1 MIGMAALTI
10 AGAGLTAY
18 GQYRQ
23 GQAAEQ
29 QAEAQA
35 ELAEYNAKIAQQE
48 AKAIEQRTIVE
59 SRRQA
64 EQGARRMA
72 SLHARLAIS
81 GVAMSGS
88 PLMVMAEQ
96 EEEDIFENQM
106 IGYRGIAGMQEKE
119 QEAVLLKHQASIYRT
134 QGENAMK
141 AAKIQAG
148 ATLLSGFAGAA
159 GGMGGGGGGT
169 GAKGGSSWGAQT
181 GVSQTSS
188 GPAQTYSHG

>member
-1 MIGMAALTI
+1 MIGMAAMTI
-10 AGAGLTAY
+10 ASTALTAY

-64 EQGARRMA
+64 EASARRMG

-88 PLMVMAEQ
+88 PLLIMAEQ
-96 EEEDIFENQM
+96 EEEDVFENQM
-106 IGYRGIAGMQEKE
+106 IGYRGLAGMQEKE
-119 QEAVLLKHQASIYRT
+119 TEATLLKHQAGIYRT
-134 QGENAMK
+134 QGKNAMM
-141 AAKIQAG
+141 AAKINAG
-148 ATLLSGFAGAA
+148 ATLLSGFGSAM
-159 GGMGGGGGGT
+159 GGMGGKGGT
-169 GAKGGSSWGAQT
+169 GAQGGSSWGAQHP
-181 GVSQTSS
+181 GVSQTSG
-188 GPAQTYSHG
+188 GPAQTYRSG